1 MICADAFA
9 KHQVISRTLGMMGAQ
24 VILSPCSWAVPAD
37 HDQQREP
44 YGRLWLENYQP
55 VAREFGLW
63 IAGVSNV
70 GPITDGPWSGRK
82 CIGCSLVIGPEGEI
96 AFKAPYSEAG
106 EYVMNVMITPRQRV
120 RSLSGG

>member
-9 KHQVISRTLGMMGAQ
+9 KDQAISRALGMMGAQ
-24 VILSPCSWAVPAD
+24 IILSPCSWAVPAD
-37 HDQQREP
+37 HDNARDP
-44 YGRLWLENYQP
+44 YGKLWLDNYQP
-55 VAREFGLW
+55 VAREFELW

-96 AFKAPYSEAG
+96 AYKAPYTDSDDQVLNA
-106 EYVMNVMITPRQRV
+106 MIIPRERA
-120 RSLSGG
+120 RACSGG